1 MPLKPPVRYYWMRS
15 RPPRSMVLPRIVVTG
30 PGVLEQLPA
39 VIAELDLPERGL
51 IVCDSNT
58 LKIAGRQVNE
68 YLEIGGHPMK
78 KVVVEGANSQEL
90 RRVEDALDGIDFL
103 VGVGGGRP
111 IDLAKQAGFNKNI
124 PFVSIPTAASHDG
137 FGSARSSIR
146 QAGRKTSMQAIPP
159 IAVVADTSI
168 ISKAPKR
175 LLGAGVGDIIS
186 NQTAVLDWRLD
197 GQKAD
202 YSEYAAALSEMAAQ
216 LVEDGIEKVASGT
229 EEGVRLVVKA
239 LISSGV
245 AMSIAGTSRPA
256 SGGEHKF
263 SHWLDANCDNPAL
276 HGEQCGLGS
285 IVTMYLHG
293 GDWEK
298 IRDTLKAVNAPINSK
313 GLGMDDS
320 MVLSAFINSKEI
332 RPQRTTILDKS
343 TQTQIEEAALAT
355 GVIG

>member
-1 MPLKPPVRYYWMRS
+1 MRS
-15 RPPRSMVLPRIVVTG
+15 RPARSMILPRMVVTG

-39 VIAELDLPERGL
+39 IIAELDIPERGL

-58 LKIAGRQVNE
+58 LEIAGNQVIE
-68 YLEIGGHPMK
+68 YLEAGGHPMEK
-78 KVVVEGANSQEL
+78 IEIGGANTKEL
-90 RRVEDALDGIDFL
+90 DRVEAYSDKIDFL
-103 VGVGGGRP
+103 VGLGGGRP
-111 IDLAKQAGFNKNI
+111 IDLAKQAGFNKDI
-124 PFVSIPTAASHDG
+124 PFISIPTAASHDG
-137 FGSARSSIR
+137 FGSARASIR
-146 QAGRKTSMQAIPP
+146 QEGRKTSMQAIPP

-186 NQTAVLDWRLD
+186 NKTAILDWKLSE
-197 GQKAD
+197 QKAD
-202 YSEYAAALSEMAAQ
+202 YSEYAAALSEMAAK
-216 LVEDGIEKVASGT
+216 LVEDGIDKVANGS

-263 SHWLDANCDNPAL
+263 SHWLDSNCESPAL

-293 GDWEK
+293 GNWEI
-298 IRDTLKAVNAPINSK
+298 IRDTLISVNAPTTAK
-313 GLGMDDS
+313 GLGMDDD
-320 MVLSAFINSKEI
+320 MVLSAFLNSKEI
-332 RPQRTTILDKS
+332 RPNRLTILDVSNSDEIKD
-343 TQTQIEEAALAT
+343 AALAT

>member
-1 MPLKPPVRYYWMRS
+1 MRS
-15 RPPRSMVLPRIVVTG
+15 KPARSMILPRMVVTG

-39 VIAELDLPERGL
+39 IIAELDIPERGL

-58 LKIAGRQVNE
+58 LQIAGNQVIE
-68 YLEIGGHPMK
+68 YLEAGGHPMEK
-78 KVVVEGANSQEL
+78 IVIGGASIEELEKVEAYS
-90 RRVEDALDGIDFL
+90 DKIDFL
-103 VGVGGGRP
+103 VGLGGGRP
-111 IDLAKQAGFNKNI
+111 IDLAKQAGFNKDI
-124 PFVSIPTAASHDG
+124 PFISIPTAASHDG
-137 FGSARSSIR
+137 FGSARASIR
-146 QAGRKTSMQAIPP
+146 QDGRKTSMQAIPP

-186 NQTAVLDWRLD
+186 NQTAVLDWRLE
-197 GQKAD
+197 GPKAD
-202 YSEYAAALSEMAAQ
+202 YSEYAAALSEMAAK

-263 SHWLDANCDNPAL
+263 SHWLDANSDNPAL

-298 IRDTLKAVNAPINSK
+298 IRDTLKAVNAPINAK
-313 GLGMDDS
+313 GLGMDDGI
-320 MVLSAFINSKEI
+320 VLSAFIKSKEI

>member
-1 MPLKPPVRYYWMRS
+1 
-15 RPPRSMVLPRIVVTG
+15 MVLPRIVVTG
-30 PGVLEQLPA
+30 PSVLEQLPA

-68 YLEIGGHPMK
+68 YLEIGGHQMK
-78 KVVVEGANSQEL
+78 KIVVEGANSQEL
-90 RRVEDALDGIDFL
+90 LRVEDALDGIDFL

-197 GQKAD
+197 GQEAD

-263 SHWLDANCDNPAL
+263 SHWLDANSDNPAL

-298 IRDTLKAVNAPINSK
+298 IRDTLKIVNAPINSK
-313 GLGMDDS
+313 GLGMDDG

-332 RPQRTTILDKS
+332 RPQRTTILDK
-343 TQTQIEEAALAT
+343 TEPKAIEEAALAT

>member
-1 MPLKPPVRYYWMRS
+1 MI
-15 RPPRSMVLPRIVVTG
+15 LPRIVVTG

-68 YLEIGGHPMK
+68 YLEIGGHQMK
-78 KVVVEGANSQEL
+78 KIVVEGANSQEL
-90 RRVEDALDGIDFL
+90 LRVEDALDGIDFL
-103 VGVGGGRP
+103 IGVGGGRP

-124 PFVSIPTAASHDG
+124 QFVSIPTAASHDG

-202 YSEYAAALSEMAAQ
+202 YSEYAAALSEIAAQ

-263 SHWLDANCDNPAL
+263 SHWLDANSDNPAL

-313 GLGMDDS
+313 GLGMDDG

-343 TQTQIEEAALAT
+343 TQIQIEEAALAT

>member
-1 MPLKPPVRYYWMRS
+1 MPLNPPVPYCGMRS

-39 VIAELDLPERGL
+39 IIAELDLPERGL

-58 LKIAGRQVNE
+58 LKIAGTQVIE
-68 YLEIGGHPMK
+68 YLEIGGHPMG
-78 KVVVEGANSQEL
+78 KVEIVGANSQEL
-90 RRVEDALDGIDFL
+90 TRVEDALDDIDFL

-159 IAVVADTSI
+159 IAVVADTTI
-168 ISKAPKR
+168 ISMAPRR

-197 GQKAD
+197 GQEAD

-263 SHWLDANCDNPAL
+263 SHWLDANSDNPAL

-298 IRDTLKAVNAPINSK
+298 IRNTLKAVNAPINSK
-313 GLGMDDS
+313 GLGMDDG

>member
-1 MPLKPPVRYYWMRS
+1 MI
-15 RPPRSMVLPRIVVTG
+15 LPRIVVTG

-68 YLEIGGHPMK
+68 YLEIGGHQMK
-78 KVVVEGANSQEL
+78 KIVVEGANSQEL
-90 RRVEDALDGIDFL
+90 LRVEDALDGIDFL
-103 VGVGGGRP
+103 IGVGGGRP

-263 SHWLDANCDNPAL
+263 SHWLDANSDNPAL

-313 GLGMDDS
+313 GLGMDDG

-343 TQTQIEEAALAT
+343 TQIQIEEAALAT

>member
-1 MPLKPPVRYYWMRS
+1 MRS
-15 RPPRSMVLPRIVVTG
+15 KPARSMILPRMVVTG

-39 VIAELDLPERGL
+39 IIAELDIPERGL

-58 LKIAGRQVNE
+58 LQIAGNQVIE
-68 YLEIGGHPMK
+68 YLEAGGHPMEK
-78 KVVVEGANSQEL
+78 IEIEGANIEEL
-90 RRVEDALDGIDFL
+90 AKVESYSDRIDFL
-103 VGVGGGRP
+103 VGIGGGRP

-124 PFVSIPTAASHDG
+124 PFISIPTAASHDG
-137 FGSARSSIR
+137 FGSARASIR
-146 QAGRKTSMQAIPP
+146 QEGRKTSMQAIPP

-168 ISKAPKR
+168 ISKAPKK

-216 LVEDGIEKVASGT
+216 LVEDGIDKVASGS

-263 SHWLDANCDNPAL
+263 SHWLDANSDNPAL

-298 IRDTLKAVNAPINSK
+298 IRDTLKIVNAPINAK
-313 GLGMDDS
+313 GLGMDDG

-343 TQTQIEEAALAT
+343 TQTQIEEAALTT

>member
-1 MPLKPPVRYYWMRS
+1 MRS
-15 RPPRSMVLPRIVVTG
+15 KPARSMILPRMVVTG

-39 VIAELDLPERGL
+39 IIAELDIPERGL

-58 LKIAGRQVNE
+58 LQIAGNQVIE
-68 YLEIGGHPMK
+68 YLEAGGHPME
-78 KVVVEGANSQEL
+78 KVEIKNANIEEL
-90 RRVEDALDGIDFL
+90 ERVEAYSDRIDFL
-103 VGVGGGRP
+103 VGLGGGRP
-111 IDLAKQAGFNKNI
+111 IDLAKQAGFNKDI
-124 PFVSIPTAASHDG
+124 PFISIPTAASHDG
-137 FGSARSSIR
+137 FGSARPSIR
-146 QAGRKTSMQAIPP
+146 QEGHKTSMQAIPP

-175 LLGAGVGDIIS
+175 LLGAGVGDVIS

-216 LVEDGIEKVASGT
+216 LVEDGIDKVASGS

-263 SHWLDANCDNPAL
+263 SHWLDANSDNPAL

-293 GDWEK
+293 GNWEK
-298 IRDTLKAVNAPINSK
+298 IRDTLKVVNAPINAK
-313 GLGMDDS
+313 GLGMDDG

>member
-1 MPLKPPVRYYWMRS
+1 MRS
-15 RPPRSMVLPRIVVTG
+15 RPPRSMVLPRMVVTG
-30 PGVLEQLPA
+30 PGVIEQLPA

-58 LKIAGRQVNE
+58 LQIAGNRVIE
-68 YLEIGGHPMK
+68 YLEAGGHPMSK
-78 KVVVEGANSQEL
+78 IEIEGANTEEL
-90 RRVEDALDGIDFL
+90 EKVEAYSDKIDFL
-103 VGVGGGRP
+103 VGLGGGRP

-124 PFVSIPTAASHDG
+124 PFISIPTAASHDG
-137 FGSARSSIR
+137 FGSARASIR
-146 QAGRKTSMQAIPP
+146 QEGRKTSMQAIPP

-168 ISKAPKR
+168 ISKAPRR

-186 NQTAVLDWRLD
+186 NQTAVLDWKLSE
-197 GQKAD
+197 QKED

-216 LVEDGIEKVASGT
+216 LVEDGINKVASGS

-263 SHWLDANCDNPAL
+263 SHWLDLHCDNPAL

-293 GDWEK
+293 GNWK
-298 IRDTLKAVNAPINSK
+298 KVRDTLKAVNAPVNSHE
-313 GLGMDDS
+313 LGIDDDL
-320 MVLSAFINSKEI
+320 VLSAFINSKEI
-332 RPQRTTILDKS
+332 RPNRLTILDNTTSNK
-343 TQTQIEEAALAT
+343 IEDAVLAT
-355 GVIG
+355 GVIS

>member
-1 MPLKPPVRYYWMRS
+1 MRS
-15 RPPRSMVLPRIVVTG
+15 KPARSMILPRMVVTG

-39 VIAELDLPERGL
+39 IIAELDIPERGL

-58 LKIAGRQVNE
+58 LQIAGNQVIE
-68 YLEIGGHPMK
+68 YLEAGGHPME
-78 KVVVEGANSQEL
+78 KVVIEGANIEEL
-90 RRVEDALDGIDFL
+90 AKVESYSDRIDFL
-103 VGVGGGRP
+103 VGLGGGRP
-111 IDLAKQAGFNKNI
+111 IDLAKQAGFNKDI
-124 PFVSIPTAASHDG
+124 PFISIPTAASHDG
-137 FGSARSSIR
+137 FGSARASIR
-146 QAGRKTSMQAIPP
+146 QEGRKTSMQAIPP

-216 LVEDGIEKVASGT
+216 LVEDGIDKVASGS

-263 SHWLDANCDNPAL
+263 SHWLDANSDNPAL

-293 GDWEK
+293 GNWEK
-298 IRDTLKAVNAPINSK
+298 IRDTLKVVNAPINAK
-313 GLGMDDS
+313 GLGMDDG

>member
-1 MPLKPPVRYYWMRS
+1 MRS

-58 LKIAGRQVNE
+58 LKIAGREVNE
-68 YLEIGGHPMK
+68 YLEIGGHQMK

-90 RRVEDALDGIDFL
+90 LRVEDALDGFDFL

-159 IAVVADTSI
+159 IAVVADTTI
-168 ISKAPKR
+168 ISRAPSR
-175 LLGAGVGDIIS
+175 LLAAGVGDIVS

-263 SHWLDANCDNPAL
+263 SHWLDANSDNPAL

-313 GLGMDDS
+313 GLGMDDG

-332 RPQRTTILDKS
+332 RPQRTTILDKTEPKS
-343 TQTQIEEAALAT
+343 IEEAALAT

>member
-1 MPLKPPVRYYWMRS
+1 MPLKPPLVIVRMRS

-68 YLEIGGHPMK
+68 YLEIGGHQMK

-90 RRVEDALDGIDFL
+90 LRVEDALDGIDFL

-159 IAVVADTSI
+159 IAVVADTTI
-168 ISKAPKR
+168 ISRAPSSH
-175 LLGAGVGDIIS
+175 LAAGVGDIVS

-263 SHWLDANCDNPAL
+263 SHWLDANSDNPAL

-313 GLGMDDS
+313 GLGMDDG

-332 RPQRTTILDKS
+332 RPQRTTILDKTEPKS
-343 TQTQIEEAALAT
+343 IEEAALAT

>member
-1 MPLKPPVRYYWMRS
+1 
-15 RPPRSMVLPRIVVTG
+15 MVLPRIVVTG

-68 YLEIGGHPMK
+68 YLEIGGHQMK

-90 RRVEDALDGIDFL
+90 LRVEDALDGIDFL

-159 IAVVADTSI
+159 IAVVADTTI
-168 ISKAPKR
+168 ISRAPSR
-175 LLGAGVGDIIS
+175 LLAAGVGDIVS

-263 SHWLDANCDNPAL
+263 SHWLDANSDNPAL

-298 IRDTLKAVNAPINSK
+298 IRDTLKTVNAPINSK
-313 GLGMDDS
+313 GLGMDDG

-332 RPQRTTILDKS
+332 RPQRTTILDK
-343 TQTQIEEAALAT
+343 TEPKAIEEAALAT

>member
-1 MPLKPPVRYYWMRS
+1 MI
-15 RPPRSMVLPRIVVTG
+15 LPRIVVTG

-68 YLEIGGHPMK
+68 YLEIGGHQMK
-78 KVVVEGANSQEL
+78 KIVVEGANSQEL
-90 RRVEDALDGIDFL
+90 LRVEDALDGIDFL
-103 VGVGGGRP
+103 IGVGGGRP

-263 SHWLDANCDNPAL
+263 SHWLDANSDNPAL

-313 GLGMDDS
+313 GLGMDDG

-343 TQTQIEEAALAT
+343 TQIQIEEASLAT

>member
-1 MPLKPPVRYYWMRS
+1 MRS

-68 YLEIGGHPMK
+68 YLEIGGHQMK
-78 KVVVEGANSQEL
+78 KVVVKGANSQEL
-90 RRVEDALDGIDFL
+90 LRVEDALDGMDFL
-103 VGVGGGRP
+103 IGVGGGRP

-159 IAVVADTSI
+159 IAVVADTTI
-168 ISKAPKR
+168 ISRAPSR
-175 LLGAGVGDIIS
+175 LLAAGVGDIVS

-263 SHWLDANCDNPAL
+263 SHWLDANSDNPAL

-313 GLGMDDS
+313 GLGMDDG

-332 RPQRTTILDKS
+332 RPQRTTILDK
-343 TQTQIEEAALAT
+343 TEPKAIEEAALAT

>member
-1 MPLKPPVRYYWMRS
+1 MRS
-15 RPPRSMVLPRIVVTG
+15 KPARSMILPRMVVTG

-39 VIAELDLPERGL
+39 IIAELDIPERGL

-58 LKIAGRQVNE
+58 LQIAGNQVIE
-68 YLEIGGHPMK
+68 YLEAGGHPMEK
-78 KVVVEGANSQEL
+78 IVIKGANIEEL
-90 RRVEDALDGIDFL
+90 AKVESYSDRIDFL
-103 VGVGGGRP
+103 VGLGGGRP

-124 PFVSIPTAASHDG
+124 PFISIPTAASHDG
-137 FGSARSSIR
+137 FGSARASIR
-146 QAGRKTSMQAIPP
+146 QKGRKTSMQAIPP

-216 LVEDGIEKVASGT
+216 LVEDGIDKVASGS

-263 SHWLDANCDNPAL
+263 SHWLDANSDNPAL

-298 IRDTLKAVNAPINSK
+298 IRDTLKVVNAPINAK
-313 GLGMDDS
+313 DLGMDDG

-343 TQTQIEEAALAT
+343 TQTQIEEAALTT